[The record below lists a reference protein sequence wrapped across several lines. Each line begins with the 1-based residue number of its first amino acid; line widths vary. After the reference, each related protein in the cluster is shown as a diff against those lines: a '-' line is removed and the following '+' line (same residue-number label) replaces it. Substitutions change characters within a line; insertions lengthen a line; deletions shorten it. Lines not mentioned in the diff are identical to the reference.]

1 MIMRGFA
8 TKSTIA
14 NTKLIAPPM
23 VYIMGEEHTRYAGKL
38 LCLLFMLNYLV

>member
-23 VYIMGEEHTRYAGKL
+23 VYIMGEEHTRYAGNCYARY
-38 LCLLFMLNYLV
+38 LCLFT

>member
-23 VYIMGEEHTRYAGKL
+23 VYIMGEEHTRYAGM
-38 LCLLFMLNYLV
+38 LCLLFMLIYLV